1 MDSFTLLPVVKNF
14 NDKNNL
20 RNVDDKTEISVSK
33 WLLEDLCL
41 NLGKIFKNN
50 TCNLDELLHFL
61 KTYVKV
67 KVRLST
73 SYYSEIHFEK
83 EKRAELEKDPLWEIF
98 YFEDFI

>member
-50 TCNLDELLHFL
+50 TCNLDE
-61 KTYVKV
+61 
-67 KVRLST
+67 
-73 SYYSEIHFEK
+73 
-83 EKRAELEKDPLWEIF
+83 
-98 YFEDFI
+98 

>member
-14 NDKNNL
+14 NNKNNL

-83 EKRAELEKDPLWEIF
+83 EKRAEKEIDPLWEIF